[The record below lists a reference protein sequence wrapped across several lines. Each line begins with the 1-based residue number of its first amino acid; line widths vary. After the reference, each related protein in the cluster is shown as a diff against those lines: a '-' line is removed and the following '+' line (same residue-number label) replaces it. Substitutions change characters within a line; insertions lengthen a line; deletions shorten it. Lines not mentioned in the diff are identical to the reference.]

1 MAGKIESGIPGGGRG
16 ELNRTDLQQLT
27 DERVL
32 DAEALLNT
40 GRWSGAYYISGY
52 AVECALKACIARQT
66 NLHDFPNKAFAQK
79 SHTHDL
85 LVLLDLAGLKLQLQ
99 LETTPAS
106 HPALGINWQL
116 VKDWNERARYQQ
128 KTEAQ
133 ARGLYQAVTDTAN
146 GVLQWIKGHW

>member
-1 MAGKIESGIPGGGRG
+1 
-16 ELNRTDLQQLT
+16 LNRSDLQQLT

-32 DAEALLNT
+32 DAEALLDT
-40 GRWSGAYYISGY
+40 GRWSGAYYICGY

-66 NLHDFPNKAFAQK
+66 NLHDFPDKAVAQK
-79 SHTHDL
+79 SYTHDL

-99 LETTPAS
+99 LDTTRAANPD
-106 HPALGINWQL
+106 LGTNWEF
-116 VKDWNERARYQQ
+116 VKNWNERARYQQ

-133 ARGLYQAVTDTAN
+133 ARELYQAVTDNAN